1 MSWQDR
7 LQNIDFKITTGDGK
21 SFEPLWING
30 ESSIEFNAK
39 KYEFINVPGSRIDRK
54 RPKGENFPLQ
64 FYFQGSDNI
73 EQVANFIKSAKDPR
87 PWKVQHPFYGN
98 ITGQPL
104 KISRYDDNYN
114 VTRIVVDFWETL
126 TSDFPKSKVSSRDLI
141 QSKVTDLK
149 TAGVTSYVS
158 GAAPS
163 SRDILTIKEN
173 TKDVSAKFNRIQTT
187 ETSIEYKNTFATSIK
202 LVDNLIA
209 EPGKLIESNQ
219 KLVSLPATYDQP
231 VATRI
236 NTLGIAFDELKSM
249 LGSRNDKYYVESQGS
264 TIIGSMSTAAMT
276 PQADDYTT
284 RSQVNAV
291 AQKISA
297 VYSDYLETVDNA
309 QVDRYDVANAWSQ
322 NSTLQQILSEVVQ
335 DTLANLYQLAFESKQ
350 EMVVEVPAQTNLIV
364 AAHKYM
370 GLDATDENL
379 ERFRTINNI
388 RNDELFRIHKGRQLK
403 YFV

>member
-21 SFEPLWING
+21 SFSPLWING
-30 ESSIEFNAK
+30 ETSIEFNAR
-39 KYEFINVPGSRIDRK
+39 KYEFISVPGSKIDRK
-54 RPKGENFPLQ
+54 RPKGENYPLQ
-64 FYFQGSDNI
+64 FYFQGADNI
-73 EQVANFIKSAKDPR
+73 EQAASFIDSAKDPR

-114 VTRIVVDFWETL
+114 VTRIVVDFWETI
-126 TSDFPKSKVSSRDLI
+126 TDDFPKSKVSNRDLI
-141 QSKVTDLK
+141 QSKVTELSA
-149 TAGVTSYVS
+149 AGVTSYVS
-158 GAAPS
+158 GASPT
-163 SRDILTIKEN
+163 SRDVLTIKEN

-187 ETSIEYKNTFATSIK
+187 ETSVIYKNKLATSIK

-209 EPGKLIESNQ
+209 QPGELMETNQ
-219 KLVSLPATYDQP
+219 QLVQLPATYDQP
-231 VATRI
+231 VTTRI
-236 NTLGIAFDELKSM
+236 NTLALAYDELKSM

-264 TIIGSMSTAAMT
+264 TVLGAMSTAAMT
-276 PQADDYTT
+276 PQPDDYIT
-284 RSQVNAV
+284 RSQVNEV
-291 AQKISA
+291 AQKLNET
-297 VYSDYLETVDNA
+297 YSDYLETLDNA
-309 QVDRYDVANAWSQ
+309 QVDRYDVSNSWSQ

-335 DTLANLYQLAFESKQ
+335 DTLASLYQLAFESRQ

-388 RNDELFRIHKGRQLK
+388 RNNELFKIPKGRQIK

>member
-126 TSDFPKSKVSSRDLI
+126 TGDFPKSKVSSRDLI

-187 ETSIEYKNTFATSIK
+187 ETSIEYRNTFATSIK

-249 LGSRNDKYYVESQGS
+249 LGTRNDKYYVESQGS

-291 AQKISA
+291 AQKIST
-297 VYSDYLETVDNA
+297 VYSDYLETMDNA